1 MRMNKKKSLYEV
13 PTTDVLVVRFEEAL
27 LTGSPVAGQAGANE
41 TFNFYDE
48 DF

>member
-1 MRMNKKKSLYEV
+1 MNKIKSLYEV
-13 PTTDVLVVRFEEAL
+13 PTINIFEVRLEESV

-41 TFNFYDE
+41 TYNYYDE